1 MTDQYD
7 KVLSNLIELHAPVR
21 TRTVTLRPYSPWYD
35 DNLRSLKRAKRQA
48 ERKYVKSGLEVH
60 RQIFEDQ
67 CPIYSDALNSA
78 KQEYYKNQISGS
90 DQRQL
95 FRMIDGL
102 FKVKSAPLLPT
113 CDSPQGLSEKFAT
126 FFSGKIV
133 NLKDSLHSSV
143 LATMD
148 LSVTPSQPLC
158 QTTFC
163 DFSAVSVHYISEL
176 LVKSNTKSC
185 ILDPAPTSV
194 LKHSIEAL
202 APAITSIVNASLL
215 SGVFPSSLKKGVIHP
230 SIKKLSLDRE
240 AYPSYRPITNVAFLS
255 KMLERV
261 AATQTLNYLIPNGL
275 LAKFQSA
282 YRCFHSTETTLL
294 RVFNDILVA
303 IDNHRDVVLVLL
315 DLSAAFDTIEHSVL
329 LSRLEHRYGFD
340 GKVLNWFRSY
350 LIGRSQQVLIADVRS
365 ADYPLQYGV
374 PQGSVLGPFLFS
386 LFFAPL
392 ENVVQAHGFNVMTYA
407 DDTQL
412 YVSLGSSDDR
422 PAVLSKF
429 EACVKDILIWC
440 TSNGLACNPDKTEVI
455 HLRSCFHSITL
466 PDIDVGGYTISPT
479 PAARD
484 LGVLVDSHLTLSK
497 HVNSVCIL
505 FH

>member
-1 MTDQYD
+1 M
-7 KVLSNLIELHAPVR
+7 
-21 TRTVTLRPYSPWYD
+21 
-35 DNLRSLKRAKRQA
+35 
-48 ERKYVKSGLEVH
+48 
-60 RQIFEDQ
+60 
-67 CPIYSDALNSA
+67 
-78 KQEYYKNQISGS
+78 
-90 DQRQL
+90 
-95 FRMIDGL
+95 
-102 FKVKSAPLLPT
+102 
-113 CDSPQGLSEKFAT
+113 
-126 FFSGKIV
+126 

-163 DFSAVSVHYISEL
+163 DFSAVSVRYISEL

-215 SGVFPSSLKKGVIHP
+215 SGVFRSSLKKDVIHP

-374 PQGSVLGPFLFS
+374 PQGSVLGPFLFP

-392 ENVVQAHGFNVMTYA
+392 ENVVQAHGFIVMTYA

-412 YVSLGSSDDR
+412 YVSLGSSGDR

-429 EACVKDILIWC
+429 EASVKDSLIWC
-440 TSNGLACNPDKTEVI
+440 TSNGLVCNPGKTEVI
-455 HLRSCFHSITL
+455 HLML
-466 PDIDVGGYTISPT
+466 
-479 PAARD
+479 
-484 LGVLVDSHLTLSK
+484 
-497 HVNSVCIL
+497 L
-505 FH
+505 FP